1 MWGSE
6 SSDNI
11 IVIINISNLN
21 DNAYIV
27 TMVKNHSANDK
38 ALPSMPHCIASVY
51 LLSLYSIKV
60 DIVSLEI
67 GSSLH
72 VSVTHKKI
80 ESLLL

>member
-1 MWGSE
+1 MWGSG

-11 IVIINISNLN
+11 IVIIYISNL
-21 DNAYIV
+21 NAYIV